1 MAIKEFDYLKKTVTI
16 QWNFRKKDLL
26 LLATKSIEKIP
37 EAINAKEYYNSH
49 FKKKK
54 PHSWNNQKH
63 LLNNQKP

>member
-26 LLATKSIEKIP
+26 LLATKSIETIP

-54 PHSWNNQKH
+54 TT
-63 LLNNQKP
+63 